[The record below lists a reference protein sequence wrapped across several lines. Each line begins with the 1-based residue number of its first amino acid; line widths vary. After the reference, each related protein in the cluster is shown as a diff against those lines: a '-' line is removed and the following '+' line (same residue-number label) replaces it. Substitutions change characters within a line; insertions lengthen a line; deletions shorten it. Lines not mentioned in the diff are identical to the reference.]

1 MPGFSRHGLF
11 FATSFSWWF
20 SATSAFS
27 RLQPDFSYV
36 KPELGNT
43 KEKPG

>member
-1 MPGFSRHGLF
+1 MPGFSRHGLI

-20 SATSAFS
+20 RATAAFS
-27 RLQPDFSYV
+27 QLQLGFSLA
-36 KPELGNT
+36 KQKLGNT